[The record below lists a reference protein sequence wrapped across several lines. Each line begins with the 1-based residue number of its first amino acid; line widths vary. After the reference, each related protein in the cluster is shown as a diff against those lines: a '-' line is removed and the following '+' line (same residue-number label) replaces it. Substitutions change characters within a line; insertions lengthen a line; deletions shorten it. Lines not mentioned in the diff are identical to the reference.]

1 MNPHWNQ
8 WIAFGWLF
16 FFVIFLG
23 LDAAAWISGDRR
35 IPTFSR
41 VVTHVLPWW
50 VVLPLCC
57 VLFVHF
63 LLIYAERA
71 SRSFAVADIFPV
83 FPLIFIAKVRV
94 FIDALL
100 ENGRVETK
108 CLLFDD
114 GLLAVCR

>member
-1 MNPHWNQ
+1 MYAEQLQWKGCTTGQSTRKKSKLAGYRFLRGTAQKPSPRFLEHVMNPHWNQ

-71 SRSFAVADIFPV
+71 SARP
-83 FPLIFIAKVRV
+83 
-94 FIDALL
+94 
-100 ENGRVETK
+100 
-108 CLLFDD
+108 
-114 GLLAVCR
+114 

>member
-23 LDAAAWISGDRR
+23 LDAAAWISGDGR

-71 SRSFAVADIFPV
+71 SARP
-83 FPLIFIAKVRV
+83 
-94 FIDALL
+94 
-100 ENGRVETK
+100 
-108 CLLFDD
+108 
-114 GLLAVCR
+114 